1 MNTTKF
7 IRTAK
12 VGYIALSALLC
23 LFGLLLIIFPDTAA
37 NVAGVICAILLI
49 AFGIIKIIG
58 YFSRDIYRLAFQYDL
73 AFGLLMILLGA
84 AMFANPGSLSSF
96 ICLSLGLYILTDSL
110 FKIQIAL
117 DARRY
122 GVRSWMLILISAV
135 LAGIGGLLLV
145 LRPTESI
152 PVLVVMLGIS
162 LLFEGLLNLITVLT
176 SVKVMRELRPDAI
189 EVEYR
194 ECPSDGEGR

>member
-37 NVAGVICAILLI
+37 NVAGFICAILLI
-49 AFGIIKIIG
+49 AFGIVKIIG

-117 DARRY
+117 DARRF
-122 GVRSWMLILISAV
+122 GVRSWMFILISAV

>member
-37 NVAGVICAILLI
+37 NVAGFICAILLI
-49 AFGIIKIIG
+49 AFGIVKIIG

-84 AMFANPGSLSSF
+84 AMFANSGSLSSF

-117 DARRY
+117 DARRF

>member
-117 DARRY
+117 DARRF
-122 GVRSWMLILISAV
+122 GVRSWMLILVSAV

>member
-117 DARRY
+117 DARRF

>member
-117 DARRY
+117 DARSHFRRSGGY
-122 GVRSWMLILISAV
+122 RRPAAGAAPHREHPGAGRHAGYLAAVRGA
-135 LAGIGGLLLV
+135 A
-145 LRPTESI
+145 
-152 PVLVVMLGIS
+152 
-162 LLFEGLLNLITVLT
+162 
-176 SVKVMRELRPDAI
+176 
-189 EVEYR
+189 
-194 ECPSDGEGR
+194 

>member
-37 NVAGVICAILLI
+37 NVAGFICAILLI
-49 AFGIIKIIG
+49 AFGIVKIIG
-58 YFSRDIYRLAFQYDL
+58 YFSRDIYRLSFQYDL

-117 DARRY
+117 DARRF

>member
-37 NVAGVICAILLI
+37 NVAGFICAILLI
-49 AFGIIKIIG
+49 AFGIVKIIG

-117 DARRY
+117 DARRF

-152 PVLVVMLGIS
+152 QVLVVMLGIS

>member
-37 NVAGVICAILLI
+37 NVAGLICAILLI

-117 DARRY
+117 DARRF

>member
-37 NVAGVICAILLI
+37 NVAGFICAILLI
-49 AFGIIKIIG
+49 AFGIVKIIG

-73 AFGLLMILLGA
+73 VFGLLMILLGA

-117 DARRY
+117 DARRF

>member
-37 NVAGVICAILLI
+37 NVAGFICAILLI
-49 AFGIIKIIG
+49 AFGIVKIIG

-117 DARRY
+117 DARRF

>member
-37 NVAGVICAILLI
+37 NVAGFICAILLI

-117 DARRY
+117 DARRF